1 MSIQQD
7 FEKLVR
13 TMDVPESRKQGTIE
27 NALWYLRNGGI
38 CNLSHQNFEQVTQL
52 AIKIANS

>member
-7 FEKLVR
+7 FERLVS
-13 TMDVPESRKQGTIE
+13 TMDIPESRRHGTIE

-38 CNLSHQNFEQVTQL
+38 CNLSHQYFERVTQL
-52 AIKIANS
+52 AIRIANS

>member
-1 MSIQQD
+1 MSIQRD
-7 FEKLVR
+7 FEKLVS
-13 TMDVPESRKQGTIE
+13 TMKLPDSRKQATIE

-38 CNLSHQNFEQVTQL
+38 CNLSHQYFEQVTQL